1 MQGAAPQDQQR
12 MQPRQ
17 GTPMAPTNDPRMAA
31 AMDVVT
37 ADIPESLEQLVS
49 EQEFAKKAKELLM
62 SAGGQ
67 AAMNQTPPKPPT
79 VAERVGQR
87 AEEGVAGLLAR
98 LSPGIQQ
105 QGQQMAMAQRRPPMQ
120 GQRPPMPQQGMAG
133 MPARNMQGMARGGVI
148 GYAGPDGS
156 QVGSVGGRGV
166 IDSSGLTD
174 RQRNSTP
181 AFGMTPTASPMLIGG
196 ILKSLGLGP
205 KYDFGGRRN
214 EEFALESAQRNATP
228 IPIGNAS
235 QPIPM
240 LMEKYGVER
249 VTAFIAEQK
258 ALKAKGKAL
267 AEAYGNSRAEAEAA
281 GGLMQVED
289 LELMEEVF
297 AEKYRDIL
305 DDSMGMARG
314 GIVGFDGTKG
324 SQVEGVTPEMQRT
337 MDAIALE
344 TQNAEAPLTAKEQM
358 AASIARLEEK
368 RERNLP
374 ANVEPE
380 EPSRFNLKAKLLNEG
395 YTPRQVERI
404 ISAGPKFETTNP
416 QTGPFPP
423 SLIGGNRRTGIM
435 SGGGDGFPFGV
446 DTGGS
451 GGATTATTR
460 DALLKRATGIAGTSL
475 PTTNTAPNVTSEILE
490 AMQNRAVADPTAA
503 GSDARGIEQGLAS
516 QAYAMSPE
524 MKAAYARKQQESDVE
539 YAAQLDPK
547 RLKDQKINALLT
559 GLAAP
564 GGIARGG
571 IEALQGVTAVGD
583 TATELRRKQSEERFG
598 SAKEREGINREGRIK
613 GFEAGRSAN
622 DIAYQRT
629 SAASNAAFQ
638 ALSNIDIGAQNRDN
652 ANRIADRRVA
662 LEDIS
667 MQLRS
672 LDNQAN
678 LDSRDRNTQA
688 KILSDAQRAA
698 GALRTTIGK
707 AIADSAFLTEEKK
720 KPYSDFIAA
729 TQRQLAEVLEQIR
742 FSAARVGIDMAV
754 LTEEVVDTNG
764 VIPPLPA
771 GSGMVLD

>member
-120 GQRPPMPQQGMAG
+120 GQRPPMQGQRPPMPQQGMAG

-156 QVGSVGGRGV
+156 QVQAPQRPIAGQPSAAVPDQAALVAQFLAAYGALQA
-166 IDSSGLTD
+166 DLKAAKPQEKD
-174 RQRNSTP
+174 LFRQRVQDLLNTTP
-181 AFGMTPTASPMLIGG
+181 SSVVNAAFG
-196 ILKSLGLGP
+196 
-205 KYDFGGRRN
+205 
-214 EEFALESAQRNATP
+214 Q
-228 IPIGNAS
+228 
-235 QPIPM
+235 
-240 LMEKYGVER
+240 
-249 VTAFIAEQK
+249 
-258 ALKAKGKAL
+258 
-267 AEAYGNSRAEAEAA
+267 
-281 GGLMQVED
+281 
-289 LELMEEVF
+289 
-297 AEKYRDIL
+297 
-305 DDSMGMARG
+305 GMARG

-435 SGGGDGFPFGV
+435 SGGGDGFPVGV

-475 PTTNTAPNVTSEILE
+475 PTTNTTPNVTSEILE

-516 QAYAMSPE
+516 KAYAMSPE

-559 GLAAP
+559 GFAAP